1 MWKKINIKIKVAS
14 LVVILVL
21 GWLGYTNWKKSQTTA
36 QTYQTGTATLGTMVV
51 SVSGSGTI
59 SSANSAAVNTT
70 ATGVVKKV
78 YVHDN
83 DVVKTGQ
90 KLADL
95 TLDLPGQQQSAQA
108 WASYLGAKNAL
119 ASAQS
124 TLYTT
129 QSDMFT
135 QWNTYYTQAISST
148 YQDSN
153 GNPINRDLVPVS
165 VNNDNW
171 LAAQAKYKNQQ
182 NVVAQQQSAVSSTWL
197 SYQQASATIVAPIDG
212 TIHGLSIVEGSV
224 IPAGTQNSNGTN
236 SSVKVANIVTSA
248 QPLVSVSL
256 TEIDVPKVKE
266 GERATV
272 TATSQPNK
280 TYTGKVMSVNIVGAV
295 SSGVTSYPVIIQL
308 DTDATELL
316 PNMSVQANIITT
328 TKDNA
333 LLVPT
338 SAVTTKN
345 GQATVRVM
353 RNGQPVTTDVTTGL
367 TSDTETEITSG
378 LSDGDTIVT
387 SAPITTTTGSSGQ
400 TTSIFS
406 ALTGNRGGAAI
417 GGGAARVVVRGN

>member
-1 MWKKINIKIKVAS
+1 MWKKINIKIKIVA
-14 LVVILVL
+14 VIAVIAL
-21 GWLGYTNWKKSQTTA
+21 GWLGYTAWKKTQTTA

-59 SSANSAAVNTT
+59 SSANSATVNTT

-95 TLDLPGQQQSAQA
+95 TLDLPGQQQASQA
-108 WASYLGAKNAL
+108 LSSYQSAKNSL
-119 ASAQS
+119 ASAQAS
-124 TLYTT
+124 LYTS
-129 QSDMFT
+129 QANMFT
-135 QWNTYYTQAISST
+135 QWNTYYTQATST
-148 YQDSN
+148 SYQDSN
-153 GNPINRDLVPVS
+153 GNPTNRDLVPVS
-165 VNNDNW
+165 VSNNNW
-171 LAAQAKYKNQQ
+171 LAAEAQFKNQQ
-182 NVVAQQQSAVSSTWL
+182 NVVAQQQTAVSAAWL
-197 SYQQASATIVAPIDG
+197 SYQQSSPTIVASIDG
-212 TIHGLSIVEGSV
+212 TIHGLSIIEGSV

-236 SSVKVANIVTSA
+236 SSVKVAYITTSA
-248 QPLVSVSL
+248 QPLVSISL
-256 TEIDVPKVKE
+256 TEVDVPKVKE
-266 GERATV
+266 GDRATV

-280 TYTGKVMSVNIVGAV
+280 TYTGRVMSVNIVGTV

-308 DTDATELL
+308 DTNATELL

-353 RNGQPVTTDVTTGL
+353 QNGQPVVTNVTTGL
-367 TSDTETEITSG
+367 ASDTETEITSG
-378 LSDGDTIVT
+378 LADGDTIVT
-387 SAPITTTTGSSGQ
+387 SAPIATTTGSAGQ

-406 ALTGNRGGAAI
+406 ALNGNRGGAVA
-417 GGGAARVVVRGN
+417 GGVARGVVRGN

>member
-1 MWKKINIKIKVAS
+1 MWKKINVKAK
-14 LVVILVL
+14 VVIAVLIVGL
-21 GWLGYTNWKKSQTTA
+21 GWFGYSNWKKAQTTTP
-36 QTYQTGTATLGTMVV
+36 TYQTGTAVLGTMVV

-59 SSANSAAVNTT
+59 SSANSATVNTT

-95 TLDLPGQQQSAQA
+95 TLDLPGQQQASQA
-108 WASYLGAKNAL
+108 LSSYQSAKNAL
-119 ASAQS
+119 TAAQNTAY
-124 TLYTT
+124 TLNSSMWVAHEKLM
-129 QSDMFT
+129 SDAVARSLAPEDPTMIEENS
-135 QWNTYYTQAISST
+135 Q
-148 YQDSN
+148 
-153 GNPINRDLVPVS
+153 
-165 VNNDNW
+165 W
-171 LAAQAKYKNQQ
+171 LAAEGQYINQQ
-182 NVVAQQQSAVSSTWL
+182 NVVAQQKIAVSSAWL
-197 SYQQASATIVAPIDG
+197 SYQQSSPTIVAPIDG
-212 TIHGLSIVEGSV
+212 TIHGLSIIEGSV
-224 IPAGTQNSNGTN
+224 IPAGAQNSNGTN

-248 QPLVSVSL
+248 QPLVTVNL

-266 GERATV
+266 GDRATV

-280 TYTGKVMSVNIVGAV
+280 TYTGRVMSVNIVGTV

-316 PNMSVQANIITT
+316 PNMSVQANIITM

-345 GQATVRVM
+345 GQATVRVIQ
-353 RNGQPVTTDVTTGL
+353 NGKPVAVNVTTGL

-378 LSDGDTIVT
+378 LSDGETIVT
-387 SAPITTTTGSSGQ
+387 SAPIATTTGSAGQ

-406 ALTGNRGGAAI
+406 ALTGNRGGAA
-417 GGGAARVVVRGN
+417 GARVIRGN

>member
-1 MWKKINIKIKVAS
+1 MWKKISMKVKVIA
-14 LVVILVL
+14 VVVLISL
-21 GWLGYTNWKKSQTTA
+21 GWFGYSSWKKTQTPT
-36 QTYQTGTATLGTMVV
+36 QTYQTGTASLGTMVV

-59 SSANSAAVNTT
+59 SSANSATVNTT

-95 TLDLPGQQQSAQA
+95 TLDLPGQQQASQA
-108 WASYLGAKNAL
+108 LSSYQSAKNAL
-119 ASAQS
+119 TAAQNTAYS
-124 TLYTT
+124 LNSSMWVAHEKLM
-129 QSDMFT
+129 SDAVARSLAPADPTMIEENS
-135 QWNTYYTQAISST
+135 Q
-148 YQDSN
+148 
-153 GNPINRDLVPVS
+153 
-165 VNNDNW
+165 W
-171 LAAQAKYKNQQ
+171 LAAEGQYINQQ
-182 NVVAQQQSAVSSTWL
+182 SVMTQQKIAVSASWL
-197 SYQQASATIVAPIDG
+197 SYQQSSPTIVAPIDG

-224 IPAGTQNSNGTN
+224 IPAGAQNSNGTN
-236 SSVKVANIVTSA
+236 GSVKVANITTSA
-248 QPLVSVSL
+248 QPLVSISL
-256 TEIDVPKVKE
+256 TEVDVPKVKE
-266 GERATV
+266 GDRATV

-280 TYTGKVMSVNIVGAV
+280 TYTGKVMSVNIVGTV

-328 TKDNA
+328 TKDNV

-353 RNGQPVTTDVTTGL
+353 QTGQPVVVDVTTGL
-367 TSDTETEITSG
+367 TTDTETEITNG
-378 LSDGDTIVT
+378 LSDGETIVT
-387 SAPITTTTGSSGQ
+387 SAPIATTTGSAGQ

-406 ALTGNRGGAAI
+406 ALSGGRGGAAA
-417 GGGAARVVVRGN
+417 GARVIRGN